1 MIFSPSR
8 ITSFFNS
15 HCGLFAKILP
25 YFAFNLPFYFPFSHF
40 LSPLFLFLS
49 PFTFFHLVFPSFPLF
64 LFTFLYFFPQ
74 MTSADIFLPPKG
86 GGGGICQYID
96 PCTPEKLQVKE
107 VDKTFRLIRGS
118 SHNTGGA
125 ES

>member
-1 MIFSPSR
+1 MR
-8 ITSFFNS
+8 
-15 HCGLFAKILP
+15 H
-25 YFAFNLPFYFPFSHF
+25 
-40 LSPLFLFLS
+40 
-49 PFTFFHLVFPSFPLF
+49 
-64 LFTFLYFFPQ
+64 
-74 MTSADIFLPPKG
+74 DIGGG

-125 ES
+125 ESSFSYRQKLPNFQL